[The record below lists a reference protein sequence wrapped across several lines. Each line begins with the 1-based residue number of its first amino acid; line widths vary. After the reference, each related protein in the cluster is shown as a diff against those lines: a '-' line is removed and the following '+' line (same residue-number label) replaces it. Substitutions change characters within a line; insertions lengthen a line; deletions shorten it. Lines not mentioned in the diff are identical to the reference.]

1 VKDDQVS
8 GHQTNDYK
16 FGSHTPKLSN
26 QNTAYIEY
34 SKCSAWSFYKYTK
47 LQAKMPTMPLLS
59 NVQHWVPWLI
69 WCFKEGSF

>member
-1 VKDDQVS
+1 MKDDQVS

-34 SKCSAWSFYKYTK
+34 SKCSAWSFYEYTT
-47 LQAKMPTMPLLS
+47 AS
-59 NVQHWVPWLI
+59 
-69 WCFKEGSF
+69 

>member
-8 GHQTNDYK
+8 DHQTNDYK

-34 SKCSAWSFYKYTK
+34 SKCSAWSFYEYTTASK
-47 LQAKMPTMPLLS
+47 NAHKASIEQCPTLGAMVDL
-59 NVQHWVPWLI
+59 V
-69 WCFKEGSF
+69 F